1 MLRLLS
7 FKETKKITAGTR
19 MSTLT
24 LFADNVSKQKYLYN
38 FLSSRFPDCLVIL
51 DENLKMDPEDYCV
64 RVIGDTTYHS
74 SEDEWAD
81 ILYGVISNKESELN
95 MPLFD
100 FYSVES
106 EMFF

>member
-38 FLSSRFPDCLVIL
+38 FLSRRFPDCLVIL
-51 DENLKMDPEDYCV
+51 DENLKMNPEDYRV
-64 RVIGDTTYHS
+64 RVIGDTTDYS

-81 ILYGVISNKESELN
+81 ILYGVISNKESKLN
-95 MPLFD
+95 MPLFH

-106 EMFF
+106 EIY

>member
-38 FLSSRFPDCLVIL
+38 FLSRRFPDCLVIF
-51 DENLKMDPEDYCV
+51 
-64 RVIGDTTYHS
+64 R
-74 SEDEWAD
+74 
-81 ILYGVISNKESELN
+81 
-95 MPLFD
+95 
-100 FYSVES
+100 
-106 EMFF
+106 

>member
-38 FLSSRFPDCLVIL
+38 FLSSRFPDCLV
-51 DENLKMDPEDYCV
+51 
-64 RVIGDTTYHS
+64 T
-74 SEDEWAD
+74 
-81 ILYGVISNKESELN
+81 LN
-95 MPLFD
+95 EF
-100 FYSVES
+100 
-106 EMFF
+106 

>member
-19 MSTLT
+19 MSTIT

-38 FLSSRFPDCLVIL
+38 FLSSRFSDCLVIL
-51 DENLKMDPEDYCV
+51 DENLKMNPEDYRV

-74 SEDEWAD
+74 YEDEWAD

-106 EMFF
+106 EIF